1 LNVHLGPFDLKRLE
15 SYANNLVDY
24 HVIMDLL
31 PIVSSLY
38 FEKRLGEG
46 VRLGAVQSSILLAL
60 GLQRKT
66 IEAIEVS
73 GRRHSRTCMR
83 LTSPQEE
90 LNLPVSQALALFVKS
105 IRKICKRLM
114 DIQKSVFEAELPPPT
129 TANVTGDQRT
139 IKAAEALGKM
149 KPVEIT
155 ITDELRE
162 AGNEVTR
169 ELREKQREMINSL
182 DLSKYVPSLKRE
194 GFPQLSNTQAD
205 DLILPPIL
213 PSTVGMRSIQI
224 LRIGRL
230 PRARFPR
237 LVVGFRR
244 WLASR
249 LRPPRNGSAMR
260 LQMKLLVMRRVQ
272 SSKETRKPEEV

>member
-1 LNVHLGPFDLKRLE
+1 MDPKASNVNSHVLDLGAAELNIHLGPFDLKRLE

-31 PIVSSLY
+31 PTVSSLY

-66 IEAIEVS
+66 IEQVEVS
-73 GRRHSRTCMR
+73 ARCHSQTRMK

-105 IRKICKRLM
+105 IRKICKRLT
-114 DIQKSVFEAELPPPT
+114 DVQKSALEAELPPPP
-129 TANVTGDQRT
+129 TAKGTGDQRT
-139 IKAAEALGKM
+139 IKAAEALEKM
-149 KPVEIT
+149 KPVEVT
-155 ITDELRE
+155 INDELRE

-182 DLSKYVPSLKRE
+182 DLSKCVSSLGQAGPE
-194 GFPQLSNTQAD
+194 QFPKIS
-205 DLILPPIL
+205 
-213 PSTVGMRSIQI
+213 M
-224 LRIGRL
+224 
-230 PRARFPR
+230 PR
-237 LVVGFRR
+237 L
-244 WLASR
+244 
-249 LRPPRNGSAMR
+249 
-260 LQMKLLVMRRVQ
+260 
-272 SSKETRKPEEV
+272 TI